1 MDARGLKRL
10 LDTQDGSAQKKRCSE
25 SSTLKAAWEQKLELF
40 AISVAVLLERTKQ
53 QGAKAV
59 YLFSSPQHHTAVH
72 VKYDS
77 KPDLEFMPYQGCTNE
92 SPMDLALHPYALQV
106 LDHMAFFLKHPD
118 TSRAFTR
125 KIANYRPDWVLLF
138 QFYNMD
144 EVYLEFFSRKYID
157 QLAAAEESLGTL
169 PSIFELPPG
178 Q

>member
-1 MDARGLKRL
+1 MGARGRKRL
-10 LDTQDGSAQKKRCSE
+10 LDLQDGSTPKKQCVE
-25 SSTLKAAWEQKLELF
+25 PSTPKALWEQKLELF

-53 QGAKAV
+53 QDAKAV

-77 KPDLEFMPYQGCTNE
+77 KPDLEFIPHQWGTDE
-92 SPMDLALHPYALQV
+92 SPTALALHPYVLRV
-106 LDHMAFFLKHPD
+106 LDHMAFFLKRPD
-118 TSRAFTR
+118 TSKVFAR

-157 QLAAAEESLGTL
+157 QLAATEEPLGDL
-169 PSIFELPPG
+169 PSIFELPPKE
-178 Q
+178 